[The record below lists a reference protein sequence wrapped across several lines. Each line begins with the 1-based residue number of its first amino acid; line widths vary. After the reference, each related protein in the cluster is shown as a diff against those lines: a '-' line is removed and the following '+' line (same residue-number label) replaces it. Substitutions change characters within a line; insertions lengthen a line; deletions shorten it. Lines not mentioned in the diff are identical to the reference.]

1 MKLKVEVMSKE
12 IIQPSS
18 PTSDQLRHYQLSF
31 LDQIS
36 PPVYNPLVLFY
47 QMTKCNTQVYKIK
60 VIHQLKQSLSN
71 ALTYFYPLAGRIN
84 GNVFVDCND
93 EGIPFVEAQV
103 KCKLSDFL
111 ENPVPS
117 ELNKLLPLVLDD
129 AEALPLGIQFNV
141 FDCGGIGI
149 GVCISHKIADALS
162 LFTFVNTWAAI
173 SRGDQSCIMSPEFV
187 SAKLFPPKSISG
199 FEPRTGIS
207 TERIVTK
214 RFVFSASKIQD
225 IKAKYAKSAASN
237 GNQEG
242 PTRIEALST
251 FIWSRFVAS
260 TKAKSIPN
268 SCFYTIVHA
277 VNLRTRLEP
286 PLPDHSFGNLYRV
299 AITVPSR
306 NSGED
311 CCDNLVNQI
320 RESIR
325 KLDAKY
331 VRQLQDGQSH
341 FEFIK
346 ERAESFIR
354 GEMVSFSFTSLCKF
368 PRYKADFGW
377 GKPSWVGSASLTFKN
392 LVVFIDTLSGDGIEA
407 WISLNEEDMAT
418 FGSDK
423 ILLAYV
429 TVQYAAKETS

>member
-1 MKLKVEVMSKE
+1 
-12 IIQPSS
+12 
-18 PTSDQLRHYQLSF
+18 
-31 LDQIS
+31 
-36 PPVYNPLVLFY
+36 
-47 QMTKCNTQVYKIK
+47 MTRV
-60 VIHQLKQSLSN
+60 
-71 ALTYFYPLAGRIN
+71 YPLWK
-84 GNVFVDCND
+84 
-93 EGIPFVEAQV
+93 P

-117 ELNKLLPLVLDD
+117 ELNKLLPFVLDD
-129 AEALPLGIQFNV
+129 AKAVPLGIQFNV
-141 FDCGGIGI
+141 FYCGGIGI

-173 SRGDQSCIMSPEFV
+173 SRGDQSCIVSPEFV
-187 SAKLFPPKSISG
+187 SAKLFPPKSLSG
-199 FEPRTGIS
+199 FEPGIGIS

-214 RFVFSASKIQD
+214 RISKPDMLRVLQ
-225 IKAKYAKSAASN
+225 ST
-237 GNQEG
+237 EG
-242 PTRIEALST
+242 PSRIEALSA
-251 FIWSRFVAS
+251 FIWCRFVAS
-260 TKAKSIPN
+260 TKAKLIPN
-268 SCFYTIVHA
+268 NCFYTIVHA
-277 VNLRTRLEP
+277 VNLRSRLEP
-286 PLPDHSFGNLYRV
+286 PLPDHSFGNFYRI

-311 CCDNLVNQI
+311 CCHNLVNQI

-368 PRYKADFGW
+368 PGYKADFGW

-392 LVVFIDTLSGDGIEA
+392 LVVFMDNVSGDGIEA

-418 FGSDK
+418 FGSDE
-423 ILLAYV
+423 ILLAYAV
-429 TVQYAAKETS
+429 SHYVYSRKLKLF